1 MPGLDTT
8 KHRILLAAGPIF
20 ANKGFRAATVREICD
35 AAQVNLASINYYFGD
50 KHQLYIEAV
59 IHARKMRVQQVPFPK
74 WEPDTSPENKLRD
87 FIRLLLDRTMAL
99 KTAPW
104 QIRLLMREVL
114 QPTEACRQ
122 LVEGYFRPY
131 LDVLMSIIDEM
142 LGRRLSEH
150 QRLKIAFSVIGQCMY
165 YRFAG
170 DVAAMM
176 IDAVGV
182 EDEFEIDDLTS
193 HITEFSVAALETL
206 KNRLPLK
213 PESTKRKRLPDTD
226 H

>member
-1 MPGLDTT
+1 MPGLDST
-8 KHRILLAAGPIF
+8 KQRILLAAGPIF
-20 ANKGFRAATVREICD
+20 ANKGFRSATVREICD
-35 AAQVNLASINYYFGD
+35 SAQVNLASINYYFGD
-50 KHQLYIEAV
+50 KQQLYTETV
-59 IHARKMRVQQVPFPK
+59 IHARKMRAQQVPFPK
-74 WEPDTSPENKLRD
+74 WEPDATPERKLED
-87 FIRLLLDRTMAL
+87 FVCLLLNRTMAL
-99 KTAPW
+99 RTAPW

-131 LDVLMSIIDEM
+131 LDVLMAIIDEV

-150 QRLKIAFSVIGQCMY
+150 QRVKIAFSVIGQCMY

-182 EDEFEIDDLTS
+182 EEEFEIDDLS
-193 HITEFSVAALETL
+193 RHITEFSLAALEKL
-206 KNRLPLK
+206 KDGLAQQPAPTQR
-213 PESTKRKRLPDTD
+213 ETIPDTD
-226 H
+226 S